1 MAFRDKIVRGV
12 NLSSCRALRPIV
24 YTAKRN
30 LCHSNDSAS
39 SALSFSAIISTETP
53 VNKHFVEASINSLLM
68 LVLWRQN
75 VLTSLRAA
83 N

>member
-1 MAFRDKIVRGV
+1 MAFCDKIGRGV
-12 NLSSCRALRPIV
+12 NLSSYRALRPIV

-39 SALSFSAIISTETP
+39 SALSSFAIISTETP

-68 LVLWRQN
+68 LVLWAQN
-75 VLTSLRAA
+75 LLTSVRVC
-83 N
+83 